1 MKMKV
6 EAKRA
11 EVPRT
16 QDKDETEQNKKV
28 RFCEDEQR
36 RSVIKREKVKAG
48 QGKVKATYKKATTKK
63 NAKEN
68 SMDTDGRELGGHE
81 CNRE

>member
-36 RSVIKREKVKAG
+36 RSVIK
-48 QGKVKATYKKATTKK
+48 GK
-63 NAKEN
+63 
-68 SMDTDGRELGGHE
+68 R
-81 CNRE
+81 